1 MNELNY
7 FDCFV
12 TVGKPRIGQRGGIYT
27 IDEIEAE
34 LRYFHISEALIL
46 HRFSYENHP
55 TVGNEEVLKITSLAG
70 QAGKDNLHPVWVL
83 LPEHTREMPSVESRA
98 ARPFDGPPPEEL
110 TSQMLARGVKVARV
124 YPKTH
129 HWSLAEWSAGGLLR
143 ALEAHRFPLSIQLD
157 ETDWEEIQALAERHP
172 DLPIIVTGALYRIS
186 RLIFPLFKRHPNLYL
201 EIAGYQVHRGL
212 EEATEV
218 VGARQFLFGSRLP
231 EFTPGA
237 AIMMINY
244 ARISDED
251 RRLIAGDNL
260 RRILSEVR
268 T

>member
-1 MNELNY
+1 MNQLNY
-7 FDCFV
+7 FDSFV
-12 TVGKPRIGQRGGIYT
+12 TVGKPRIGQRAGIYT
-27 IDEIEAE
+27 IAEIEAE
-34 LRYFHISEALIL
+34 LRYFHITEALIL
-46 HRFSYENHP
+46 HRFSFEDHP
-55 TVGNEEVLKITSLAG
+55 TGGNEEVLKITS
-70 QAGKDNLHPVWVL
+70 GKKNLHPVWVL
-83 LPEHTREMPSVESRA
+83 LPEQTREMPSVESRT
-98 ARPFDGPPPEEL
+98 ARPFDGPPPEQL
-110 TSQMLARGVKVARV
+110 VSRMLARGVKAARV

-143 ALEAHRFPLSIQLD
+143 ALEAHRIPLSIHLD
-157 ETDWEEIQALAERHP
+157 ETDWKEIQDLAERHP
-172 DLPIIVTGALYRIS
+172 GLPIIITGALYRTA
-186 RLIFPLFKRHPNLYL
+186 RLIYPLFKRHPNLYL
-201 EIAGYQVHRGL
+201 EIAGYQIHRGL
-212 EEATEV
+212 EGATEA

-231 EFTPGA
+231 EFTPAA

>member
-1 MNELNY
+1 MNQLNY
-7 FDCFV
+7 FDSFV
-12 TVGKPRIGQRGGIYT
+12 TVGKPRIAQRAAVY
-27 IDEIEAE
+27 EIEEILAE
-34 LRYFHISEALIL
+34 LRYFHITEALIL
-46 HRFSYENHP
+46 HRFSFEDHP
-55 TVGNEEVLKITSLAG
+55 TGGNEEVLKITS
-70 QAGKDNLHPVWVL
+70 GKKNLHPVWVL
-83 LPEHTREMPSVESRA
+83 LPEQTREMP
-98 ARPFDGPPPEEL
+98 PPEQL
-110 TSQMLARGVKVARV
+110 VSRMLARGVKAARV

-143 ALEAHRFPLSIQLD
+143 ALEAHRFPLSIHLD
-157 ETDWEEIQALAERHP
+157 ETDWQEIQNLAERHP
-172 DLPIIVTGALYRIS
+172 GLPIIITGALYRTA
-186 RLIFPLFKRHPNLYL
+186 RLIYPLFKRHPNLYL
-201 EIAGYQVHRGL
+201 EIAGYQIHRGL
-212 EEATEV
+212 EGATEA

-231 EFTPGA
+231 EFTPAA